1 MKGYKFYS
9 KSDSSKEAIAVWNTN
24 SFASAVEGFAK
35 IKNLPV
41 SKFLEIYEVEE
52 YDRP

>member
-9 KSDSSKEAIAVWNTN
+9 KSDSSKEPIAIWDTN

-41 SKFLEIYEVEE
+41 NKFLEIYEVEE